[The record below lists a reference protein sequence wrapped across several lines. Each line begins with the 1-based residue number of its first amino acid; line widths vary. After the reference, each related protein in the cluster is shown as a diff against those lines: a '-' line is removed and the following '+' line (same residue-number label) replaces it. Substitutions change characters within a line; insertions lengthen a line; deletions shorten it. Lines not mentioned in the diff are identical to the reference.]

1 MSTNPSASLKLTQQ
15 DHLMSKLSGTGTPDT
30 TQHEWAEAQ
39 ARDTAA
45 LIASSPDLL
54 SYLAAAQG
62 SSVERVRIV
71 SFTPLDPIDPG
82 NRAHS
87 SLFRCGQN
95 SWKRC
100 SSPVVMLRRTRT
112 TTFCFGISCPRSGS
126 WSTTRRTG
134 TGCREDRPRGL
145 DGEVQ

>member
-62 SSVERVRIV
+62 SSVERVGIV
-71 SFTPLDPIDPG
+71 PLLLSI
-82 NRAHS
+82 RLIQVTELTLLS
-87 SLFRCGQN
+87 SGAVRTAGKDAQA
-95 SWKRC
+95 
-100 SSPVVMLRRTRT
+100 LR
-112 TTFCFGISCPRSGS
+112 
-126 WSTTRRTG
+126 
-134 TGCREDRPRGL
+134 
-145 DGEVQ
+145 